1 MVGKVAGVCKVE
13 DNNTISSTAKTQ
25 QNDGKIIEKER
36 GPGDLLSKVGEEELE
51 VVGVVAL
58 HQSDKGAA
66 WVEGP
71 LEDGL
76 QQAVGGDLYGDGI
89 RWDVLQGLLEED
101 GADQVVDVV
110 LG

>member
-1 MVGKVAGVCKVE
+1 M
-13 DNNTISSTAKTQ
+13 
-25 QNDGKIIEKER
+25 
-36 GPGDLLSKVGEEELE
+36 
-51 VVGVVAL
+51 VAL

-89 RWDVLQGLLEED
+89 SWDVLQGLLEED

-110 LG
+110 LGRRVLGQLSAPPVRGDGRRHPAGCTGTPLTDHLQQLRGHSSNLFTYIS